1 MRHVFNAKHPLKQ
14 SWHVQETERSFC
26 HASVVRAGAAKAG
39 YAGFMVTVDAPRL
52 GNRISDERN
61 K

>member
-1 MRHVFNAKHPLKQ
+1 MLNIHV
-14 SWHVQETERSFC
+14 
-26 HASVVRAGAAKAG
+26 ASVAHEGRTCTPVAMPAWCAAGAVKAG